1 MFHDFDDSSSNDL
14 IKTQQTQEIMA
25 SSATTN
31 YQGIWPEDDPER
43 KGYLQSLSDH
53 LLYSYM
59 GAILKKGSELHR
71 QRSKTGT
78 QSQQK
83 QDSTSEDASNHDGK
97 NAAEFQSTLLEQ
109 ELSNE
114 DLFEAPKTMHSDYLI
129 EKFRSAYRK
138 YNSEMEDIKLNV
150 NNSDSDTPTG
160 MDIDITTKE
169 KVQKQKSLRIAR
181 SRVLM
186 KVLWILAKPTYLPA
200 GLFQLVTVIVQTLCP
215 LVVQHLLIQFE
226 QHEHESILSIQ
237 GLLFAILLFLCS
249 IIDGIAQERHRFLAF
264 QAGITL
270 RAAAVN
276 AIYDQMLNLSAK
288 GKESLSTGETTNL
301 VAIECQKLFEVTQE
315 GHLIWSCPLS
325 MIIVTILLLVT
336 LGKSTLV
343 GMASMILF
351 VPLVKKV
358 VSRMMTI
365 RKKRAVFTDRR
376 IGKCS

>member
-1 MFHDFDDSSSNDL
+1 
-14 IKTQQTQEIMA
+14 MA